1 MAKLGEIFQCP
12 SCGNCVMV
20 IKEGSS
26 PEVGC
31 CHSVMTRKRLTLR

>member
-20 IKEGSS
+20 IREGSN

-31 CHSVMTRKRLTLR
+31 CRSVMSRKTLTLE